1 MASSTKEL
9 IIPNRLFENLMPV
22 KKKTTSIL
30 IEERQKT
37 KNVDLR
43 HVRRVMN
50 IILCFLQC
58 EDKEIS
64 LLFVDDNEI
73 REINSRYLNRDYP
86 TNVISFSLTEGEFGN
101 INPNV
106 LGDIVISVETAMKD
120 ADEAGIEFNDE
131 LEFLMIHGILHL
143 LHYNH
148 EDTSKDKAQKM
159 KEKEQELFARLK
171 GYQIE

>member
-1 MASSTKEL
+1 MVA
-9 IIPNRLFENLMPV
+9 
-22 KKKTTSIL
+22 KKKTMSIL
-30 IEERQKT
+30 IEDRQKT
-37 KNVDLR
+37 INVDLR
-43 HVRRVMN
+43 NVRRVMN
-50 IILCFLQC
+50 IILSYLQC

-106 LGDIVISVETAMKD
+106 LGDIVISVETAMKG

-131 LEFLMIHGILHL
+131 LEFLLIHGILHL
-143 LHYNH
+143 LNYNH
-148 EDTSKDKAQKM
+148 ENTSTDEAQTM
-159 KEKEQELFARLK
+159 KEKEQELFTMLK
-171 GYQIE
+171 GYQI

>member
-1 MASSTKEL
+1 MAA
-9 IIPNRLFENLMPV
+9 
-22 KKKTTSIL
+22 KKKTISIL
-30 IEERQKT
+30 IEDRQKT
-37 KNVDLR
+37 INIDLR

-50 IILCFLQC
+50 IILSYLQC

-86 TNVISFSLTEGEFGN
+86 TNIISFSLTEGEFGN
-101 INPNV
+101 INPNI
-106 LGDIVISVETAMKD
+106 LGDIVISVETALKD

-143 LHYNH
+143 LNYNH
-148 EDTSKDKAQKM
+148 ENTSKDKAQKM
-159 KEKEQELFARLK
+159 KAKEQELFTMLK